1 MIQQRKKCGK
11 GGFTLVELVV
21 TLVIL
26 SILFAIA
33 VPSLL
38 GYIHLSQFRKNES
51 YAKTMISTIRRTAD
65 TNPFTSRQP
74 GQPEVQPMNRLI
86 RVLRD
91 RRGESMV
98 EILVSTVVFMLLLG
112 ALNGAVGFASNAQR
126 KSEQL
131 RRDATE
137 LQESVRGNAEV
148 ADGEAAAYDFKVT
161 TSNGEDTDID
171 AFHVKVKKQTVNAKT
186 EDGKTV
192 PFYRFA
198 KGE

>member
-1 MIQQRKKCGK
+1 
-11 GGFTLVELVV
+11 
-21 TLVIL
+21 
-26 SILFAIA
+26 
-33 VPSLL
+33 
-38 GYIHLSQFRKNES
+38 
-51 YAKTMISTIRRTAD
+51 
-65 TNPFTSRQP
+65 
-74 GQPEVQPMNRLI
+74 MNRLI

-98 EILVSTVVFMLLLG
+98 EILVSTVVFMLLLWVLLSLLSVDALAVFAGANLLLG
-112 ALNGAVGFASNAQR
+112 ALNVAVGFASNAQR

>member
-1 MIQQRKKCGK
+1 
-11 GGFTLVELVV
+11 
-21 TLVIL
+21 
-26 SILFAIA
+26 
-33 VPSLL
+33 
-38 GYIHLSQFRKNES
+38 
-51 YAKTMISTIRRTAD
+51 
-65 TNPFTSRQP
+65 
-74 GQPEVQPMNRLI
+74 MNRLI

-137 LQESVRGNAEV
+137 LQESVRGSAEV

-171 AFHVKVKKQTVNAKT
+171 AFRVKVKKQTVNAKT
-186 EDGKTV
+186 EAGKTV

>member
-1 MIQQRKKCGK
+1 
-11 GGFTLVELVV
+11 
-21 TLVIL
+21 
-26 SILFAIA
+26 
-33 VPSLL
+33 
-38 GYIHLSQFRKNES
+38 
-51 YAKTMISTIRRTAD
+51 
-65 TNPFTSRQP
+65 
-74 GQPEVQPMNRLI
+74 MNRLI

-112 ALNGAVGFASNAQR
+112 ALNGAVGFASNA
-126 KSEQL
+126 EQL
-131 RRDATE
+131 RRDATQ
-137 LQESVRGNAEV
+137 LQESVRENAEV

-161 TSNGEDTDID
+161 TSDGEDTDID
-171 AFHVKVKKQTVNAKT
+171 AFRVKVKKQTVNAKT

>member
-1 MIQQRKKCGK
+1 
-11 GGFTLVELVV
+11 
-21 TLVIL
+21 
-26 SILFAIA
+26 
-33 VPSLL
+33 
-38 GYIHLSQFRKNES
+38 
-51 YAKTMISTIRRTAD
+51 
-65 TNPFTSRQP
+65 
-74 GQPEVQPMNRLI
+74 MNRLI

-112 ALNGAVGFASNAQR
+112 ALNGAVGYASNAQR

-148 ADGEAAAYDFKVT
+148 ADGEAATYDFKVT
-161 TSNGEDTDID
+161 TSNGEDTDIE

>member
-1 MIQQRKKCGK
+1 
-11 GGFTLVELVV
+11 
-21 TLVIL
+21 
-26 SILFAIA
+26 
-33 VPSLL
+33 
-38 GYIHLSQFRKNES
+38 
-51 YAKTMISTIRRTAD
+51 
-65 TNPFTSRQP
+65 
-74 GQPEVQPMNRLI
+74 MNRLI
-86 RVLRD
+86 RVLHD

-98 EILVSTVVFMLLLG
+98 EILVSTVVFMLLG
-112 ALNGAVGFASNAQR
+112 ALNGAVGFAANAQR

-161 TSNGEDTDID
+161 TSDGEDTDID
-171 AFHVKVKKQTVNAKT
+171 AFRVKVKKQTVNAKT

>member
-1 MIQQRKKCGK
+1 
-11 GGFTLVELVV
+11 
-21 TLVIL
+21 
-26 SILFAIA
+26 
-33 VPSLL
+33 
-38 GYIHLSQFRKNES
+38 
-51 YAKTMISTIRRTAD
+51 
-65 TNPFTSRQP
+65 
-74 GQPEVQPMNRLI
+74 MNRLI

-112 ALNGAVGFASNAQR
+112 ALNGAVGFASN
-126 KSEQL
+126 EQL

-148 ADGEAAAYDFKVT
+148 ADGEAAAYNFKVT
-161 TSNGEDTDID
+161 TSNGEDTDIE

>member
-1 MIQQRKKCGK
+1 
-11 GGFTLVELVV
+11 
-21 TLVIL
+21 
-26 SILFAIA
+26 
-33 VPSLL
+33 
-38 GYIHLSQFRKNES
+38 
-51 YAKTMISTIRRTAD
+51 
-65 TNPFTSRQP
+65 
-74 GQPEVQPMNRLI
+74 MNKLI

-131 RRDATE
+131 RKDATE
-137 LQESVRGNAEV
+137 LQQSIREQQDVEGGED
-148 ADGEAAAYDFKVT
+148 ADYAFQVTTADDDKTYGEAFR
-161 TSNGEDTDID
+161 I
-171 AFHVKVKKQTVNAKT
+171 KVKKQTVNATT

>member
-1 MIQQRKKCGK
+1 
-11 GGFTLVELVV
+11 
-21 TLVIL
+21 
-26 SILFAIA
+26 
-33 VPSLL
+33 
-38 GYIHLSQFRKNES
+38 
-51 YAKTMISTIRRTAD
+51 
-65 TNPFTSRQP
+65 
-74 GQPEVQPMNRLI
+74 MNRLI

-112 ALNGAVGFASNAQR
+112 ASNAQR

-148 ADGEAAAYDFKVT
+148 ADGEAAAYNFKVT

-186 EDGKTV
+186 ENGKTV

>member
-1 MIQQRKKCGK
+1 
-11 GGFTLVELVV
+11 
-21 TLVIL
+21 
-26 SILFAIA
+26 
-33 VPSLL
+33 
-38 GYIHLSQFRKNES
+38 
-51 YAKTMISTIRRTAD
+51 
-65 TNPFTSRQP
+65 
-74 GQPEVQPMNRLI
+74 MNRLI

-98 EILVSTVVFMLLLG
+98 EILVSTVVFMLLL
-112 ALNGAVGFASNAQR
+112 GAVGFASNAQR

-171 AFHVKVKKQTVNAKT
+171 AFRVKVKKQTVNAKT